1 MQSNDKVGRSERVR
15 IAQRSAYAI
24 RLARTFYAGESLPIS
39 VVKPEDDPLRLDWW
53 TTNFQAESTDSD
65 RHVGA
70 LRLYLALSRF
80 SKIELHENTF
90 PARLDFDDQS
100 MRPDK
105 GVIKVLLDRLLVE
118 PRMMGA
124 QLVFEVTEAGQR
136 YLVGRT
142 AEKTS

>member
-1 MQSNDKVGRSERVR
+1 MR

-24 RLARTFYAGESLPIS
+24 RLARTLYAGSSLPIS

-53 TTNFQAESTDSD
+53 TTNFQVESPDSE

-70 LRLYLALSRF
+70 LQLYLALSRS
-80 SKIELHENTF
+80 SKIELPSNTF

-105 GVIKVLLDRLLVE
+105 GVIKVLLDKLLVE
-118 PRMMGA
+118 PRMIGA
-124 QLVFEVTEAGQR
+124 QLVFDVTEAGR
-136 YLVGRT
+136 SYLVART
-142 AEKTS
+142 DEAIG